1 MAEIVGQAR
10 RVAATSAKAALTTVI
25 WSYSA
30 LADLLGIRS
39 YIAQFNPA
47 AASDIAARLI
57 EAGNSLQR
65 VPDRG
70 RAAGD
75 GLREWTLVHPY
86 VIRYEIVGLE
96 VHILGV
102 RHGRRA

>member
-1 MAEIVGQAR
+1 
-10 RVAATSAKAALTTVI
+10 LTTVI
-25 WSYSA
+25 GSPSA
-30 LADLLGIRS
+30 IADLLRIRG
-39 YIAQFNPA
+39 YIAQFNPGE
-47 AASDIAARLI
+47 ASGMAARLI

-65 VPDRG
+65 LPDRG
-70 RAAGD
+70 RPAGD

-86 VIRYEIVGLE
+86 VIRYEIVGRE